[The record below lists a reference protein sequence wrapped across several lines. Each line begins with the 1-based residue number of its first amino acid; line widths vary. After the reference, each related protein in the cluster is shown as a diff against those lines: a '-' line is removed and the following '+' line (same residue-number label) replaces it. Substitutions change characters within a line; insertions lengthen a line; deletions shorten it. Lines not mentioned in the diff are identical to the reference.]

1 MDTMMGACIC
11 KLRLRASGYL
21 RSSQF
26 TDLQRAMLPCVQ
38 SCVAGAATVPSLRSQ
53 TLNACPQVHIT
64 RCNRAKMCSDTVAE
78 LNRTAVDIG

>member
-26 TDLQRAMLPCVQ
+26 TDLQQQQLNAHVFSQ
-38 SCVAGAATVPSLRSQ
+38 QEQAARDKPPSLQFQ
-53 TLNACPQVHIT
+53 TSHVEDTPPGQTT
-64 RCNRAKMCSDTVAE
+64 RRGDLTAE
-78 LNRTAVDIG
+78 HSWSYL